1 MSNPMTHFVK
11 SLLLLRLRFF
21 SFMFRSAIL
30 EPDFYLGI
38 KQKLFMIATF
48 IMAIIHPGNVLIFLQ
63 MKVEKLEFD
72 NWRLL
77 AENCNKMRG
86 LWSEMYYMLCSCF
99 IVLDAGIKVGRNTIG
114 DVMKHDEKD
123 LEKKNA
129 HKDKA
134 NKAVRNIIYVSIKI
148 KIKLCVR

>member
-1 MSNPMTHFVK
+1 MANPVTHFVK

-21 SFMFRSAIL
+21 SFMFCPAIL
-30 EPDFYLGI
+30 EPDFYLGV

-48 IMAIIHPGNVLIFLQ
+48 IMVIIHPLDVLISLQ

>member
-1 MSNPMTHFVK
+1 
-11 SLLLLRLRFF
+11 
-21 SFMFRSAIL
+21 
-30 EPDFYLGI
+30 
-38 KQKLFMIATF
+38 MIMTF
-48 IMAIIHPGNVLIFLQ
+48 IMAIIHPLDVLIFLQ

-99 IVLDAGIKVGRNTIG
+99 IVLDADIKVGRNTIG

-134 NKAVRNIIYVSIKI
+134 NKAVRNIIYVSIKV

>member
-1 MSNPMTHFVK
+1 MSNPVTHFVK

-21 SFMFRSAIL
+21 SFMFRPAIL
-30 EPDFYLGI
+30 EPDFYLGT

-48 IMAIIHPGNVLIFLQ
+48 IMAIIHPVDVLIFLQ

>member
-1 MSNPMTHFVK
+1 
-11 SLLLLRLRFF
+11 
-21 SFMFRSAIL
+21 
-30 EPDFYLGI
+30 
-38 KQKLFMIATF
+38 MIMTF
-48 IMAIIHPGNVLIFLQ
+48 IMAIIHPVDVLIFLQ